1 MTRRDMQTNCAK
13 KRTAPRSSK
22 PRSFRKKSDFQQ
34 WRGMQA
40 DGYAKWYCADT
51 FLRECPRSL
60 QVIDL
65 KGKNELRNC
74 APLKGEEKAAQN
86 GFSLPSVPEA
96 RPWHCGSWRVV
107 FRTRAVLSALTE
119 SFPAPR
125 GCCLLQ
131 LCCT

>member
-1 MTRRDMQTNCAK
+1 MSPRDMQTNCAK
-13 KRTAPRSSK
+13 NGTAPRSSK

-40 DGYAKWYCADT
+40 DKYAKWYCADT

-74 APLKGEEKAAQN
+74 APLKGERESRAVRLF
-86 GFSLPSVPEA
+86 FSLPAVAVQPF
-96 RPWHCGSWRVV
+96 RPLVQNRV
-107 FRTRAVLSALTE
+107 TR
-119 SFPAPR
+119 R
-125 GCCLLQ
+125 
-131 LCCT
+131 